1 MEGENKLAYNQVV
14 EQKNRVT
21 DIDQTVRIMLMSA
34 FEITSILPLPKIHGF
49 IHIDTKIEEC
59 HRTPLLELDDK
70 APQTTYFATSR
81 HKE

>member
-1 MEGENKLAYNQVV
+1 
-14 EQKNRVT
+14 
-21 DIDQTVRIMLMSA
+21 MSA